1 MIGLL
6 TKVLS
11 NQISERWRGPKQI
24 EEETDKGGGVGSE
37 LDGSY
42 QRLLSDI
49 PPYPTL
55 YTY

>member
-6 TKVLS
+6 TKV
-11 NQISERWRGPKQI
+11 QISERRRGPKQI